1 MKLQKWSNPM
11 SSVCPVGKG
20 DPRMDSQERP
30 PFRMDGGRG
39 AHQGGGAAA
48 AREAGGGASQE
59 RVLRRGWIRKKTK
72 VPSVAPDAPEH

>member
-1 MKLQKWSNPM
+1 
-11 SSVCPVGKG
+11 
-20 DPRMDSQERP
+20 
-30 PFRMDGGRG
+30 MDGGRG